1 MRSPWSPGNKPQSLY
16 RYYDE
21 EHQDRMGCC
30 KYLPS
35 DGDLCL
41 CLTPVEDCFDDYVVL
56 WVDDDGLYSVLYEFS
71 AYKFGEEICNLSNRA
86 FHLLLAGETI
96 ALELE
101 IIRGNKS

>member
-1 MRSPWSPGNKPQSLY
+1 MKGAWTPGNRSQSLY
-16 RYYDE
+16 RYCDK
-21 EHQDRMGCC
+21 EHQDRMGYC
-30 KYLPS
+30 KYLPN

-41 CLTPVEDCFDDYVVL
+41 CVGHTGDCFDDYVVL

-86 FHLLLAGETI
+86 FHLLLAGESL

-101 IIRGNKS
+101 IIRGNKA